1 MSSPGREEDV
11 HPPVQQERRLR
22 TADNTNQQTMQRL
35 ARAFLVTSAVV
46 RQAERVTAEE
56 VHKVAQE
63 LEEVLGAVY
72 SEQVVTFQ
80 MPYVGASCAT

>member
-1 MSSPGREEDV
+1 
-11 HPPVQQERRLR
+11 
-22 TADNTNQQTMQRL
+22 
-35 ARAFLVTSAVV
+35 VV

-80 MPYVGASCAT
+80 TPYARRKLRYLMKQGRVTSLPPMRSSSR